1 MTEDSAPLPVKSAGG
16 TDHIHPDHLRKEG
29 WTMALYVAICLIAAL
44 TALANVIAIPGHI
57 MGMVWGATVGLAVA
71 RGAER
76 SRIRSIL
83 FGLAVLVA
91 AFAVA
96 ALKHALTGH

>member
-57 MGMVWGATVGLAVA
+57 MGLVWGTISRPGGRA
-71 RGAER
+71 RVRVPHCWSSGP
-76 SRIRSIL
+76 
-83 FGLAVLVA
+83 
-91 AFAVA
+91 
-96 ALKHALTGH
+96 